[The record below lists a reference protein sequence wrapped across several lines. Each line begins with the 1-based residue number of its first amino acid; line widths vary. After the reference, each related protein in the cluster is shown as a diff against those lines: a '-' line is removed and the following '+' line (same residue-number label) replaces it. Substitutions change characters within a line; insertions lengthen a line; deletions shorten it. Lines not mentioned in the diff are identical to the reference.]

1 MSSVTIPNKTTHV
14 QRSARRLHS
23 GRSDHQTWET
33 MSEPKG
39 KVLIV
44 DDEPNARSALAEL
57 LRDDGYTTETASDGL
72 RALALLEQFEPDVVL
87 TDLKMPGLDGLGLL
101 EQGRPRAPHAAF
113 VVMTAFGSIDTA
125 VRAIQRGAENYL
137 TKPLDLD
144 AVSALVQRACE
155 KAQLSR
161 EASELRKRVSE
172 RFDIGNILGEH
183 PSMQRLLKTIAQVAP
198 SKATVLI
205 FGESG
210 TGKELIASAIHQNS
224 PRAKAPF
231 VRLNCAALAESLLE
245 SELFGHERGSFT
257 GAMTRRE
264 GRFKQ
269 AHGGTLFLDEV
280 SEIPMGTQVKLLRFL
295 QERQFERVGGNETL
309 SVDVRIVAATN
320 RDLRQRIKEGT
331 FREDLFYRLN
341 VVQLDVPPLR
351 VRRSDIPLLA
361 HSFLRRLADENGRD
375 IRGFTDEAM
384 RSLLSYPWLG
394 NVRELENA
402 IERAVVLCSDEL
414 IGAELLPGHTV
425 SGDEPKVEMPLLIPG
440 ITLAELERLAIM
452 QTLESVH
459 GNTAKTAEML
469 GVSRRKIQYRLKE
482 WGVAADELEPE
493 A

>member
-1 MSSVTIPNKTTHV
+1 MAIE
-14 QRSARRLHS
+14 QR
-23 GRSDHQTWET
+23 GR
-33 MSEPKG
+33 
-39 KVLIV
+39 VLVV
-44 DDEPNARSALAEL
+44 DDEPNARSALAAL
-57 LRDDGYTTETASDGL
+57 LSEEGYTTETAADGAK
-72 RALALLEQFEPDVVL
+72 ALALLEPFDPDVVL
-87 TDLKMPGLDGLGLL
+87 TDLKMPVLDGLGLL
-101 EQGRPRAPHAAF
+101 EQGRAHAPHAAF

-125 VRAIQRGAENYL
+125 VHAIKRGAENYL

-161 EASELRKRVSE
+161 EASELRKRVAE
-172 RFDIGNILGEH
+172 RFEIGKILGEH

-224 PRAKAPF
+224 PRAKGPF
-231 VRLNCAALAESLLE
+231 VRLNCAALAETLLE
-245 SELFGHERGSFT
+245 SELFGHERGAFT

-280 SEIPMGTQVKLLRFL
+280 SEIPMPLQVKLLRFL

-309 SVDVRIVAATN
+309 TVDVRIVAATN
-320 RDLRQRIKEGT
+320 RDLREKMKDGS
-331 FREDLFYRLN
+331 FREDLYYRLN
-341 VVQLDVPPLR
+341 VVQLEVPPLR

-361 HSFLRRLADENGRD
+361 QSFLRRIAEENGRE
-375 IRGFTDEAM
+375 IRGFSDQGM
-384 RSLLSYPWLG
+384 RALLSYPWPG

-402 IERAVVLCSDEL
+402 IERAVVLCQDEL
-414 IGAELLPGHTV
+414 VGPELLPGGAV
-425 SGDEPKVEMPLLIPG
+425 EDYGKVDLPLLVPG
-440 ITLAELERLAIM
+440 VTLAELERLAIL
-452 QTLESVH
+452 QTLESVD
-459 GNTAKTAEML
+459 GNTAKTAELL
-469 GVSRRKIQYRLKE
+469 GISRRKVQYRLRE
-482 WGVAADELEPE
+482 WGMTEASSDDDGAD